1 MLKHTASSICP
12 ILYSLFNLSLSTGR
26 IPDAWKLSLVVP
38 VFKAGDPHEVSN
50 YRPKL
55 LQPICGKLLEKVIHR
70 NILCHL
76 NTNGILTNRQFGFL
90 PKSTTSEALT
100 TALHDWYGYLEDRK
114 SVAMALFDLSKAFD
128 RVLHSLL
135 LLKLGAVGLSGHL
148 YSRFRSYLSERSQLV
163 AVCGVTSHSVPV
175 FSGVPQGSV
184 LDPLLFLIY
193 VNDQCQGFPQWP
205 GQYPPNSLSGS
216 GTTHPGIWEHH
227 RAPSQ

>member
-1 MLKHTASSICP
+1 MRYPTTGPNYCNQFVVNCWKRSSTEISFAIWTP
-12 ILYSLFNLSLSTGR
+12 MVFLQIGSL
-26 IPDAWKLSLVVP
+26 D
-38 VFKAGDPHEVSN
+38 
-50 YRPKL
+50 
-55 LQPICGKLLEKVIHR
+55 
-70 NILCHL
+70 
-76 NTNGILTNRQFGFL
+76 FL

-184 LDPLLFLIY
+184 LGPLLFLIY

-227 RAPSQ
+227 LAPSQ